1 MLFKKRRLIFKIWN
15 LIIKS
20 VLKEFLIFHMG
31 LNKIQTDGQFTPRWY
46 ILLINS
52 GQLTPNL
59 GQIDQR
65 ETFL

>member
-1 MLFKKRRLIFKIWN
+1 MNQIWN

-31 LNKIQTDGQFTPRWY
+31 LNQIQSDGQFTP
-46 ILLINS
+46 N
-52 GQLTPNL
+52 LTPNL
-59 GQIDQR
+59 EQIEPR